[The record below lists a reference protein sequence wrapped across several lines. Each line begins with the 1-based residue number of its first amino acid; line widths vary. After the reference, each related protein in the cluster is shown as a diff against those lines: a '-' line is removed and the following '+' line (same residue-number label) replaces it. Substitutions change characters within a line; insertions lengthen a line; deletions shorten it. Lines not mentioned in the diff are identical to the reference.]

1 MVDRYTDR
9 QLVAIQKV
17 IDEKVSELKSEIAV
31 LKRDR
36 DALRTELDNI
46 QNSEDRVNEL
56 NGRVREAMEHIANEF
71 GVSLMSLFDPVERR

>member
-31 LKRDR
+31 LMRDR

-71 GVSLMSLFDPVERR
+71 GVSLMSLFDPVERK